1 MKPIHRHLVLQA
13 VILAISFGVFFD
25 APDKLNLSL
34 NRFYGWIGYYLFLS
48 MLVYVNAYVL
58 FPCFLAKN
66 KVLGYVISV
75 VLFTVFSMFIM
86 TVLQDLFYDIAVS
99 HGEPSGMAV
108 FIT

>member
-75 VLFTVFSMFIM
+75 VL
-86 TVLQDLFYDIAVS
+86 LLFFPCS
-99 HGEPSGMAV
+99 L
-108 FIT
+108 